1 MVSICL
7 PLDLIMAVQ
16 HDDCNLT
23 SSLGSPLPPFK
34 KAMWRTMPFLPP
46 SRIVLK
52 LLLYCGRTL
61 CIVFLLLYLLGH
73 ILVESQTTGV
83 GGGDIRA
90 VISGQRC
97 WQTHSSVLSLQTYP
111 NIGNRNRYNSR
122 ISRSW
127 SLSTSFAFTSNHA
140 KTLHEDIILWCN

>member
-1 MVSICL
+1 
-7 PLDLIMAVQ
+7 
-16 HDDCNLT
+16 
-23 SSLGSPLPPFK
+23 
-34 KAMWRTMPFLPP
+34 MPFLPP

-97 WQTHSSVLSLQTYP
+97 
-111 NIGNRNRYNSR
+111 
-122 ISRSW
+122 
-127 SLSTSFAFTSNHA
+127 
-140 KTLHEDIILWCN
+140 